1 VPRPN
6 DPRNPGASL
15 IYRFA
20 AWVAF
25 AVIRLQRWRFDIRGL
40 DHLPERG
47 GAVLA
52 VNHTSFWDFFT
63 VGRAPYL
70 GWGRPVRILAKESLF
85 RAPVFGWLM
94 RRAEHIP
101 VHRGAG
107 ATALRSAI
115 DAAER
120 GELVLVLPEQTISP
134 SFELLP
140 FKTGAARMAAGAGVP
155 LIPCVSWGSHR
166 FHTSGRRPRWSWR
179 LPVVIAY
186 GEPLHPT
193 EDDDPA
199 EVVAELRERMRGM
212 LDEVQ
217 RSYPAGAPAGAW
229 WVPARLG
236 GSAPTQEEAERHV
249 ERLAKGWKQ
258 AARETVEHARE
269 RVEEGLEHA
278 VERVQETAEHAA
290 ERAQETVDHARERMH
305 DGLELA
311 KDRLHETAEHTREL
325 LQADAQHDPDP
336 SPEPPRGDDRDD
348 GVPAA
353 AG

>member
-1 VPRPN
+1 VAPCSDPEDAVPRPT
-6 DPRNPGASL
+6 DPRNPCASL

-25 AVIRLQRWRFDIRGL
+25 AVMRLQRWRFDIRGL
-40 DHLPERG
+40 ENVPTHG

-85 RAPVFGWLM
+85 RAPLFGWLM

-115 DAAER
+115 DAAAS

-186 GEPLHPT
+186 GEPLVPT
-193 EDDDPA
+193 PKDDPA
-199 EVVAELRERMRGM
+199 AVVAELWERMRAM

-217 RSYPAGAPAGAW
+217 RTYPAGAPAGAW

-249 ERLAKGWKQ
+249 ERLAKGWQQ

-278 VERVQETAEHAA
+278 VERAHETA
-290 ERAQETVDHARERMH
+290 DHAVERVH
-305 DGLELA
+305 DGLEHARDLVHG
-311 KDRLHETAEHTREL
+311 RAEKSREL
-325 LQADAQHDPDP
+325 RLQDADLDPP
-336 SPEPPRGDDRDD
+336 EPPEPPRGDDHD
-348 GVPAA
+348 GVPSPS
-353 AG
+353 G